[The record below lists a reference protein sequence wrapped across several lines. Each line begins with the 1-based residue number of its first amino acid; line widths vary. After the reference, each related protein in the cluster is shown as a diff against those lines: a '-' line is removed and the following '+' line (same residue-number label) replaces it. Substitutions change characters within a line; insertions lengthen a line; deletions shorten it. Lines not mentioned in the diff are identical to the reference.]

1 MKTIFLD
8 LEETII
14 ESMDSPKILFEQIE
28 KIKHFISEDDDIK
41 IFSFAIWEESDMN
54 ETVSNII
61 SNHFGKFCIVFKN
74 DLKPLFKNKFGIK
87 DDLDFMDFSN
97 DKETCF
103 TLFIIDQIKNGLI
116 KNDCIFFDDKIST
129 IDLNI
134 AGINVSLKNVKKLP

>member
-14 ESMDSPKILFEQIE
+14 ESMDNPKILFDQIE
-28 KIKHFISEDDDIK
+28 KIKQFISEDDEIK

-61 SNHFGKFCIVFKN
+61 SNHFGKFSIVFKN
-74 DLKPLFKNKFGIK
+74 DLKPLFRNKFGIK

-116 KNDCIFFDDKIST
+116 NNDCIFFDDKIST
-129 IDLNI
+129 IDLNV
-134 AGINVSLKNVKKLP
+134 AGVNVSLKNVKKLP

>member
-14 ESMDSPKILFEQIE
+14 ESMDNPKILFEQIE
-28 KIKHFISEDDDIK
+28 KIKHFISEDNEIK

-61 SNHFGKFCIVFKN
+61 SNHFGKFSIVFKN

-116 KNDCIFFDDKIST
+116 NNDCIFFDDKIST

-134 AGINVSLKNVKKLP
+134 AGVNVSLKNVKKLP